1 MGPTELVRGGKVIE
15 TERLLAIE
23 EGTGMGVPVGDGALG
38 RLFLFSATEHH
49 DYGNYRSDNAD
60 LLGGEVSGA
69 LRNAI
74 RMPTAS
80 IASSI
85 ALNRRLFSYEH

>member
-1 MGPTELVRGGKVIE
+1 MVGPTEFVRGGRVIE

-23 EGTGMGVPVGDGALG
+23 EGTGMGVPDGDGALG
-38 RLFLFSATEHH
+38 RLFLFSV
-49 DYGNYRSDNAD
+49 
-60 LLGGEVSGA
+60 GGEDSDA

-74 RMPTAS
+74 RMPTCS

-85 ALNRRLFSYEH
+85 ALTS